1 MKEPFFSIILPTYNR
16 ANHLDKAIGSVLNQL
31 FGNFELIIV
40 DDGSTDNTREV
51 VERWS
56 DERIR
61 YFFKENEER
70 SIARN
75 FGISRARGRYV
86 NFLDSDDFFYPH
98 HLETASKKLTEL
110 DFPPLL
116 HLGFEIR
123 KESGELIKTFS
134 NYKSSIN
141 KAIINDNL
149 LISSSFFIDKVI
161 LTQLNFIPSPD
172 AIISEDWCLWL
183 RLAARYPIIVDKT
196 VTNAI
201 IEHPERSLN
210 NLNPDKVEKSLNLVI
225 NTLKADEMVL
235 HVYSADFNKFVARNF
250 CFVALCFSINGNTEK
265 ASHYL
270 SLAHA
275 EYASIIYTRNYLA
288 VLKKII
294 QIKTRNVFRLGNG

>member
-16 ANHLDKAIGSVLNQL
+16 ANHLDKAIGSVLNQM

-123 KESGELIKTFS
+123 KENGELIRTFS

-161 LTQLNFIPSPD
+161 LAQLNFIPSPD

-196 VTNAI
+196 VTNVI

-225 NTLKADEMVL
+225 NTLKADELVL
-235 HVYSADFNKFVARNF
+235 HFYSADFNKFVARNF
-250 CFVALCFSINGNTEK
+250 CFVALCFSLNGNAKK

-270 SLAHA
+270 SLAHT

-288 VLKKII
+288 VLKKIF
-294 QIKTRNVFRLGNG
+294 QIKTRKVFRLGNG